1 MKPVKLTISA
11 FGPYSDQVVIDF
23 NKLGEC
29 GLFLVTGDTG
39 AGKTTI
45 FDAICFALFGEMSG
59 VYREGSM
66 MRSDFAKAETKT
78 FVSLEFLYKDKKY
91 CVERNPA
98 YERPKLR
105 SEGFTKELPGA
116 TLNLPDGRVVSSFG
130 SVTSEI
136 EKILGIN
143 KSQFSQI
150 AMIAQGDFLRL
161 LLADNKDRSAIFRK
175 VFSTDLYER
184 FQVALKTQSNQMKA
198 EYEVLARQIVQILS
212 EVACADGDPN
222 LERLITIKNNKSM
235 HDYAETM
242 VLLSALISD
251 DQNRLSAENERIVS
265 LQRNIDHMLL
275 EISKSVL
282 DNQKLD
288 AFQKIEQAF
297 VALSDQSDVFKL
309 KANQVIDAEK
319 ALYFV
324 NPVALRMQAAQ
335 DKVRDTHRRIEQYS
349 EAIKRLTLE
358 SEGHAKHFQEA
369 KSKESERVQL
379 SSDIALIEDVLPMY
393 QSLDEIDA
401 KVHAHTEAI
410 QLKSSFATTLHMQK
424 VTLDSKIGALQTE
437 NEGLLDS
444 ETTITETSRL
454 LDRAKHTLEQ
464 LIWLNLKNDKLN
476 AAKMEL
482 EVAMQSFQTFNQRYL
497 TKRDRYHVLEQL
509 FFGEQASILADQLV
523 DHAPCPVCGA
533 TEHPKPAQK
542 SENAPTKE
550 ALDTFKR
557 EVEFA
562 SNQTNDGSIKVGA
575 LQQSVADMQSDFLA
589 EAEPFLGKGLVDN
602 LVPKLMTEISQTTG
616 QIEAL
621 EAEADLKLKQVER
634 LKSNRALIVTLSKDL
649 QLHIEAI
656 KEAEEVLSELRIAM
670 TDDVSQAKTIRA
682 RLKYR
687 DYSEASAVLK
697 EKIFAYEALKK
708 ELEIAE
714 ERYHVSKKDLEKAE
728 AAHEELNLSLGIES
742 EVRDVLELQLA
753 EAIKMQHFIDE
764 SDYLSKLLT
773 EEAIRALKGE
783 VERFG
788 EQLTSVTADKK
799 RLQIETEGLNYRHT
813 DSLETT
819 KMQYD
824 REKTEAEQRKMVVY
838 SRIEHN
844 LKINENLK
852 KTKGEIERLERHYL
866 TIKNLSDTANGDLQG
881 KQRLAFER
889 YIQAFYFN
897 RVLMEANKRFSYMT
911 NKRFEL
917 VRKDEAS
924 DMRSQSGLEID
935 VMDHYTG
942 KTRSVKSLSGGESFK
957 ASLALALGL
966 SDMIQTHA
974 GGVQM
979 DTMFVDEGFG
989 ALDSESLEQAI
1000 DVLNALTHGNR
1011 LVGIISHVS
1020 ELREKIDRKIVVKKG
1035 NTGSYVELV

>member
-1 MKPVKLTISA
+1 MKPFKLTISA
-11 FGPYSDQVVIDF
+11 FGPYSDQVVIEFD
-23 NKLGEC
+23 KLGNN

-98 YERPKLR
+98 YDRPKLR

-116 TLNLPDGRVVSSFG
+116 TLTLPDGRVISSFG
-130 SVTSEI
+130 SVTAEI

-143 KSQFSQI
+143 KNQFSQI

-175 VFSTDLYER
+175 VFNTDLYER
-184 FQVALKTQSNQMKA
+184 FQSELKLRANQMKS
-198 EYEVLARQIVQILS
+198 EYEALARQIVQTVGEI
-212 EVACADGDPN
+212 ACADEDPN

-235 HDYAETM
+235 HDYADVM

-251 DQNRLSAENERIVS
+251 DQEHLSAENADILK
-265 LQRNIDHMLL
+265 LQREIDHRLL
-275 EISKSVL
+275 EISQSNQ
-282 DNQKLD
+282 DNQTLD
-288 AFQKIEQAF
+288 AYQKIVRAF
-297 VALSDQSDVFKL
+297 DVLSDQSDLFKF
-309 KANQVIDAEK
+309 KENQVIDAEK
-319 ALYFV
+319 ALHFV
-324 NPVALRMQAAQ
+324 KPVEVRLCAAQ
-335 DKVRDTHRRIEQYS
+335 DKVKNTLQRIEHYS
-349 EAIKRLTLE
+349 EAIKRLALE
-358 SEGHAKHFQEA
+358 AEGHAKQFDEA
-369 KSKESERVQL
+369 KLKESERVQL
-379 SSDIALIEDVLPMY
+379 SCDIALIEDALPQY
-393 QSLDEIDA
+393 RALDAIDA
-401 KVHAHTEAI
+401 KVHAHTKGVEETSTLVTAL
-410 QLKSSFATTLHMQK
+410 QLEKGTQE
-424 VTLDSKIGALQTE
+424 SKLSALQTE
-437 NEGLLDS
+437 IEGLLEAEDAINEIS
-444 ETTITETSRL
+444 IER
-454 LDRAKHTLEQ
+454 DRAKNTHETLKR
-464 LIWLNLKNDKLN
+464 LNLKSDRLN
-476 AAKMEL
+476 AAKLEL
-482 EVAMQSFQTFNQRYL
+482 EAALQNFQMRNRVYMER
-497 TKRDRYHVLEQL
+497 RDNYHALEQQ
-509 FFGEQASILADQLV
+509 FYSEQAGILAGQLV
-523 DHAPCPVCGA
+523 DHVPCPVCGA

-542 SENAPTKE
+542 SEHAPTKD
-550 ALDTFKR
+550 ALDTLKR
-557 EVEFA
+557 QVEYA
-562 SNQTNDGSIKVGA
+562 LNEMNDGSIKAGA
-575 LQQSVADMQSDFLA
+575 LKQAIAELQSDFLSD
-589 EAEPFLGKGLVDN
+589 AEPLLGNGLIEA
-602 LVPKLMTEISQTTG
+602 LMPKLMLELSQISE

-621 EAEADLKLKQVER
+621 EVRYRTTHKQVET
-634 LKSNRALIVTLSKDL
+634 LKSNRALVVTLSKAL
-649 QLHIEAI
+649 QNGSVAI
-656 KEAEEVLSELRIAM
+656 KEAEEALIKLRLAM
-670 TDDVSQAKTIRA
+670 TEDASQSKTIRA

-687 DYSEASAVLK
+687 DFSEATMIHK
-697 EKIFAYEALKK
+697 EKTQAFEQLKKEFEMAEARYQASKK
-708 ELEIAE
+708 ELE
-714 ERYHVSKKDLEKAE
+714 KAK
-728 AAHEELNLSLGIES
+728 AANEELNLSLEMEIET
-742 EVRDVLELQLA
+742 RHALERQFF
-753 EAIKMQHFIDE
+753 EAITRQDFSDE
-764 SDYLSKLLT
+764 SHYRSMLLS
-773 EEAIRALKGE
+773 EEAIGTLKRDVALYT
-783 VERFG
+783 
-788 EQLTSVTADKK
+788 EQVTRVTSDKI
-799 RLQIETEGLNYRHT
+799 RLQGETEGLSYRDT
-813 DSLETT
+813 GALEASR
-819 KMQYD
+819 KLCEN
-824 REKTEAEQRKMVVY
+824 EKVAAEKRKMAVY

-844 LKINENLK
+844 NKIHENLR
-852 KTKGEIERLERHYL
+852 KTKSDIEGLERQYL

-917 VRKDEAS
+917 VRKDTAS

-1035 NTGSYVELV
+1035 NTGSFVELV